1 MLTHPRRDPLLG
13 EDARMVY
20 GVDMKIPSLL
30 ALTAALGLTS
40 LNAADP
46 VDVTV
51 DKAAEMLTSGEKVTV
66 LDVRTPEEYAD
77 GHLKDA
83 VNVNFNGG
91 DFEAQI
97 AKLDPAKPY
106 LVHCAAGG
114 RSGKSMELFKKL
126 KFTKIYHLVDGYN
139 GWADAGKPVVK

>member
-1 MLTHPRRDPLLG
+1 
-13 EDARMVY
+13 
-20 GVDMKIPSLL
+20 MKALSLL
-30 ALTAALGLTS
+30 ALVTLLGLFNLS
-40 LNAADP
+40 AADP
-46 VDVTV
+46 VEVTI
-51 DKAAEMLTSGEKVTV
+51 DKAAEVLASGEQVTV
-66 LDVRTPEEYAD
+66 LDLRTPEEYAD

-91 DFEAQI
+91 NFEAQI

-114 RSGKSMELFKKL
+114 RSGKSMELFKNL

>member
-1 MLTHPRRDPLLG
+1 MKTLPLL
-13 EDARMVY
+13 AF
-20 GVDMKIPSLL
+20 
-30 ALTAALGLTS
+30 AAALGLAS
-40 LNAADP
+40 VHAADP

-51 DKAAEMLTSGEKVTV
+51 DKAAAMLASGEKVTV
-66 LDVRTPEEYAD
+66 LDVRTPEEFSD

-97 AKLDPAKPY
+97 AKLDPSKPY

>member
-1 MLTHPRRDPLLG
+1 
-13 EDARMVY
+13 
-20 GVDMKIPSLL
+20 MKSLSFL
-30 ALTAALGLTS
+30 AFVAALGLTS

-51 DKAAEMLTSGEKVTV
+51 DKAAAMLASGDKVTV

-97 AKLDPAKPY
+97 AKLDPEKPY

-126 KFTKIYHLVDGYN
+126 KFTKIYHLADGYN

>member
-1 MLTHPRRDPLLG
+1 M
-13 EDARMVY
+13 
-20 GVDMKIPSLL
+20 
-30 ALTAALGLTS
+30 
-40 LNAADP
+40 AADP
-46 VDVTV
+46 VDVSV
-51 DKAAEMLTSGEKVTV
+51 DKAAELLASGEKVTV

-97 AKLDPAKPY
+97 AKLDPERPY

-139 GWADAGKPVVK
+139 GWTDAGKPVVK

>member
-1 MLTHPRRDPLLG
+1 MLTYPRRRVTLG
-13 EDARMVY
+13 DGGLRVY
-20 GVDMKIPSLL
+20 GDFMKSLSFL
-30 ALTAALGLTS
+30 AFVAAFGLTS

-46 VDVTV
+46 ADVTV
-51 DKAAEMLTSGEKVTV
+51 DKAAEMLAEDGKVTV
-66 LDVRTPEEYAD
+66 LDIRTPEEYAD

-97 AKLDPAKPY
+97 AKLDPSKPY

-126 KFTKIYHLVDGYN
+126 KFTKIYHLADGYN

>member
-1 MLTHPRRDPLLG
+1 
-13 EDARMVY
+13 
-20 GVDMKIPSLL
+20 MKSLSLL
-30 ALTAALGLTS
+30 ALIASLGLTS
-40 LNAADP
+40 VMAADP
-46 VDVTV
+46 VDVSV
-51 DKAAEMLTSGEKVTV
+51 DKAAELLASGEKVTV

-91 DFEAQI
+91 DFEARI
-97 AKLDPAKPY
+97 AKLDPEKPY

-139 GWADAGKPVVK
+139 GWTDAGKPVAK

>member
-1 MLTHPRRDPLLG
+1 
-13 EDARMVY
+13 
-20 GVDMKIPSLL
+20 MKTLSLL
-30 ALTAALGLTS
+30 ALVASLGLTS
-40 LNAADP
+40 VMAADP
-46 VDVTV
+46 VDVSV
-51 DKAAEMLTSGEKVTV
+51 DKAAELLASGEKVTV

-91 DFEAQI
+91 DFEARI
-97 AKLDPAKPY
+97 AKLDPEKPY

-139 GWADAGKPVVK
+139 GWTDAGKPVVK

>member
-1 MLTHPRRDPLLG
+1 
-13 EDARMVY
+13 
-20 GVDMKIPSLL
+20 MKALSLL
-30 ALTAALGLTS
+30 ALVTLLGLFNLS
-40 LNAADP
+40 AADP
-46 VDVTV
+46 VEVTI
-51 DKAAEMLTSGEKVTV
+51 DKAAEVLASGEQVTV
-66 LDVRTPEEYAD
+66 LDLRTPEEYAD

-91 DFEAQI
+91 NFEAQI

-114 RSGKSMELFKKL
+114 RSGKSMKLFKDL
-126 KFTKIYHLVDGYN
+126 KFAKIYHLVDGYN

>member
-1 MLTHPRRDPLLG
+1 
-13 EDARMVY
+13 
-20 GVDMKIPSLL
+20 MKTPFFL
-30 ALTAALGLTS
+30 AFVTAFGLTA

-46 VDVTV
+46 VDVTI
-51 DKAAEMLTSGEKVTV
+51 DKAAEILASDEKVTV
-66 LDVRTPEEYAD
+66 LDVRSPEEYAD

-91 DFEAQI
+91 NFEAQI

-114 RSGKSMELFKKL
+114 RSGKSMELFKDL
-126 KFTKIYHLVDGYN
+126 KFAKIYHLVDGYN

>member
-1 MLTHPRRDPLLG
+1 
-13 EDARMVY
+13 
-20 GVDMKIPSLL
+20 MKIPFFL
-30 ALTAALGLTS
+30 ALVAAFDLTA

-46 VDVTV
+46 VDVTI
-51 DKAAEMLTSGEKVTV
+51 DKAAEILASGEKVTV
-66 LDVRTPEEYAD
+66 LDVRSPEEYAD

-83 VNVNFNGG
+83 VNLNFNGG
-91 DFEAQI
+91 NFEAQI

-114 RSGKSMELFKKL
+114 RSGKSMELFKNL

>member
-1 MLTHPRRDPLLG
+1 
-13 EDARMVY
+13 
-20 GVDMKIPSLL
+20 MKIPFFL
-30 ALTAALGLTS
+30 ALVAAFGLTA

-46 VDVTV
+46 VDVTI
-51 DKAAEMLTSGEKVTV
+51 DKAAEILASDEKVTV
-66 LDVRTPEEYAD
+66 LDVRSPEEYAD

-91 DFEAQI
+91 NFEAQI

-114 RSGKSMELFKKL
+114 RSGKSMELFKNL

-139 GWADAGKPVVK
+139 GWADAGKPVVL